1 MRAMRN
7 SRHRWW
13 LAAGVALPVLVA
25 VGFGLRPLLAGR
37 DSGARESAPEA
48 DSDNGAASAEAAP
61 SSPATEDGAASA
73 EQSEGVRVGV
83 VTARRGSV
91 SAYVS
96 ATANLVAEDEVKV
109 LAEVD
114 GRVTE
119 VTVEEGGRVAKGQV
133 LAVLDR
139 QEAEIALRKAE
150 IRAASARQVYER
162 AIRARADDLL
172 SDEEFE
178 KKKSDMEVA
187 DQELEEA
194 RWRLDRKTI
203 RAPFAG
209 RVTERAVRV
218 GQHLKPGEALFS
230 VADFEPLVA
239 RIYLPEK
246 DILGLAEGREARLTL
261 RARESVRFSGRI
273 RQISPVVDPA
283 TGTIKVTIEAS
294 SPPAEARPGAFVN
307 VDIVREARPEAV
319 LVPREAVQRELG
331 DAFVYVIIRER
342 VAERREVSLGIE
354 EGGRIE
360 ALSGVQA
367 GEQVVVAG
375 QGGLRHGSPVK
386 IVPAS

>member
-1 MRAMRN
+1 
-7 SRHRWW
+7 
-13 LAAGVALPVLVA
+13 VALPVLIA
-25 VGFGLRPLLAGR
+25 VGFGLRPLLAGK
-37 DSGARESAPEA
+37 DSGAGESAPEA
-48 DSDNGAASAEAAP
+48 VSDGGAAGAEAA
-61 SSPATEDGAASA
+61 STVPATGDGAASA
-73 EQSEGVRVGV
+73 ENSSPDKSSPDNADGVRVGV
-83 VTARRGSV
+83 VAARRGSV

-114 GRVTE
+114 GRVAG

-133 LAVLDR
+133 MATLDR

-209 RVTERAVRV
+209 RVTERGVRV
-218 GQHLKPGEALFS
+218 GQHLKPGEALFT

-261 RARESVRFSGRI
+261 RARESVRFAGRI
-273 RQISPVVDPA
+273 RQISPVIDPA

-294 SPPAEARPGAFVN
+294 STPVEVRPGAFVS
-307 VDIVREARPEAV
+307 VDIVRETRPEAV

-331 DAFVYVIIRER
+331 DAFVYVIRER
-342 VAERREVSLGIE
+342 VAERRAVSLGIE

-360 ALSGVQA
+360 ALSGIQA

-375 QGGLRHGSPVK
+375 QGGLRHGAAVK